1 MPDSTPTSSP
11 TSSSSRATS
20 TDPGTIAGGIL
31 GGLALLAVLAS
42 GALLFI
48 RHRRKSHPPPSAE
61 FMHLARGPS
70 ELAFATVDGK
80 KSPTLHRL
88 ITGPLGARRGSLSL
102 EDEENIPPLSP
113 TQFCRDPV
121 LEKAQE
127 SAAMREKY
135 VASEEG
141 GYQ

>member
-1 MPDSTPTSSP
+1 MTSPGPRTTPLNSS
-11 TSSSSRATS
+11 A
-20 TDPGTIAGGIL
+20 IAGGAV
-31 GGLALLAVLAS
+31 GGLAFLALLAA
-42 GALLFI
+42 GAFLLI
-48 RHRRKSHPPPSAE
+48 RHRRKSQPPPSAE

-70 ELAFATVDGK
+70 ELAFATLDGK

-88 ITGPLGARRGSLSL
+88 IPGPLTRRGSL

-113 TQFCRDPV
+113 TLCYRDPV

>member
-70 ELAFATVDGK
+70 ELGFATTDGK

-88 ITGPLGARRGSLSL
+88 MPGPLAPRGSL
-102 EDEENIPPLSP
+102 EDEENLPPLSP
-113 TQFCRDPV
+113 TLSYHDPV

-127 SAAMREKY
+127 SAALREKY
-135 VASEEG
+135 IGSEEA